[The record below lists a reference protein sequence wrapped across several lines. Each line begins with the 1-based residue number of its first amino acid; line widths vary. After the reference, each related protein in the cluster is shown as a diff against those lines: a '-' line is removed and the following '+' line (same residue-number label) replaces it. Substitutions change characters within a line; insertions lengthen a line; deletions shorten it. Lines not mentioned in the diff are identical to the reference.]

1 MNCKTRQMQ
10 KKCTFKLWKSWR
22 EQEAQR
28 SFRTNHWRSEE
39 RKARRSGSN
48 TLDFMREKMEKVM
61 TFKQEEMAQRRSIRA
76 AKNAGTTEQCVATD
90 APSKGYYQ

>member
-1 MNCKTRQMQ
+1 M
-10 KKCTFKLWKSWR
+10 
-22 EQEAQR
+22 QR

-39 RKARRSGSN
+39 RKTRRSGSN

-90 APSKGYYQ
+90 ATSKGYYQ

>member
-1 MNCKTRQMQ
+1 MQ

-39 RKARRSGSN
+39 RKARRCGSN
-48 TLDFMREKMEKVM
+48 TLDFMREK

-76 AKNAGTTEQCVATD
+76 AKNAETTEQCVATD
-90 APSKGYYQ
+90 ATSKGYYQ